1 VDIKEIYSK
10 NGSFMNRFIVFCGLV
25 WFGLVWFG
33 LVWFGLVWFGLVWF
47 GLVKVNDKIISFKEF

>member
-33 LVWFGLVWFGLVWF
+33 LVWFGLV
-47 GLVKVNDKIISFKEF
+47 KVNDKIISFKEF